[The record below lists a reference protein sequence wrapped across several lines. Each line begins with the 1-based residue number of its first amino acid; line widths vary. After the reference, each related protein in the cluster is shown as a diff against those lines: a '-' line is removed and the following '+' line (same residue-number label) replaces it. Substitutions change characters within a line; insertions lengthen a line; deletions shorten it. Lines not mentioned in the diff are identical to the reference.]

1 MVVSEVPLWVPVWV
15 PKVPVLRFL
24 VQVPGWF
31 SCGFRGSP
39 EARAETT
46 TFAVGDIIAW
56 TYSSI
61 N

>member
-39 EARAETT
+39 EAETT
-46 TFAVGDIIAW
+46 TFAVGDIAW
-56 TYSSI
+56 SYSSA